1 MAQNAAVDRNAGAGG
16 FDWAFHQYDTVG
28 GNDDLEINQQLA
40 GVPIQIVVNRDRWQE
55 TEADSG
61 SPFNDIIKG
70 DDIVPSAVGGAG
82 MSGCDALDAAG
93 VARIEGLS
101 NLVQT
106 FPVASATVAAASAAG
121 TCPLSGNVWGEG
133 NILLGGG
140 GGDTIEGRGGD
151 DIIDGDQALHVRIA
165 VLDAPGGAEIG
176 STDLMEGKALTG
188 TFGAGTAGMTLQQ
201 AVFAG
206 LVDPG
211 RLEMRRKIEPEPA
224 TTGTID
230 TAVFAGPQSNYTIT
244 RNADGSVTVSDG
256 GGAGP
261 DGTDTL
267 TGIENLRFG
276 GITGTDVSTA
286 AAAPPAPSGGGG
298 STGPATPPAAAA
310 ATAPTAP
317 AASLATPLGQ
327 ATAPRL
333 TPAPLAASSLR
344 ITSSTS
350 APIAVAATVPA
361 GANTVAIT
369 VLRLNSVAKR
379 TVKKR
384 RAPSSVHIAT
394 VFRKAPTAKRYVF
407 RLTEKPFRHL
417 KPGRY
422 LIEVRVGAS
431 RTALGPATSRQV
443 TITRT
448 RSKIAR

>member
-1 MAQNAAVDRNAGAGG
+1 
-16 FDWAFHQYDTVG
+16 
-28 GNDDLEINQQLA
+28 
-40 GVPIQIVVNRDRWQE
+40 
-55 TEADSG
+55 
-61 SPFNDIIKG
+61 
-70 DDIVPSAVGGAG
+70 

-101 NLVQT
+101 NFVKT
-106 FPVASATVAAASAAG
+106 FPVASATVAAASASG

-165 VLDAPGGAEIG
+165 VLDAGGTEIG

-188 TFGAGTAGMTLQQ
+188 TFGPGTAGMTLQQ

-211 RLEMRRKIEPEPA
+211 RLAMRRKIEREP
-224 TTGTID
+224 TPTGTID
-230 TAVFAGPQSNYTIT
+230 TAVFSGPQSNYTIT

-267 TGIENLRFG
+267 TGIETLRFG
-276 GITGTDVSTA
+276 GITGTDVAIA
-286 AAAPPAPSGGGG
+286 AAAPPAPPA
-298 STGPATPPAAAA
+298 GPGAGPNPPAAPLAAAA
-310 ATAPTAP
+310 AQPAPTAP
-317 AASLATPLGQ
+317 IAAAAPVAPAVTPLGS
-327 ATAPRL
+327 ATAPR
-333 TPAPLAASSLR
+333 PAPAALMVRSLQVTS
-344 ITSSTS
+344 TSS
-350 APIAVAATVPA
+350 ARIAVAASVPA

-369 VLRLNSVAKR
+369 LLRLDSAANRKPGAKR
-379 TVKKR
+379 LR
-384 RAPSSVHIAT
+384 RSVRIAT
-394 VFRKAPTAKRYVF
+394 VYRTTTTAKRYVF
-407 RLTEKPFRHL
+407 RLTEKPFRNL

-422 LIEVRVGAS
+422 LVQIRVGAS

-443 TITRT
+443 TVT
-448 RSKIAR
+448 RSRSKPAR